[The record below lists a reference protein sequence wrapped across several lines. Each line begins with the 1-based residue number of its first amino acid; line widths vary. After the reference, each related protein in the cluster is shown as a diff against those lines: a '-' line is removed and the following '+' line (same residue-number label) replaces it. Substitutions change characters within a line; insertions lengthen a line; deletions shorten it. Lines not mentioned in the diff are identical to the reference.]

1 MVSTSHCKH
10 YHSATKSQQAS
21 ETVFGSLHSQVTQ
34 GATST
39 IGNAIPA
46 SLPDGLHDAVAGS
59 SQPITT
65 AGAPIENLQAAHHQS
80 VNDQAA
86 NPGSPLASE
95 LPTHGVPP
103 QPPEQRSLEE
113 VSLCCTESFY
123 LHIWLVGAASKPSSL
138 YKR

>member
-1 MVSTSHCKH
+1 MSQQCIVGNTVMVRTSHCKH
-10 YHSATKSQQAS
+10 YHSASKSQQAS
-21 ETVFGSLHSQVTQ
+21 ETVFGSLCSQVTQ

-65 AGAPIENLQAAHHQS
+65 AGAPVETLQAAHQQS
-80 VNDQAA
+80 VDDQAA
-86 NPGSPLASE
+86 SPGSPLASE

-103 QPPEQRSLEE
+103 QPPKQRSLEE
-113 VSLCCTESFY
+113 VRVIFLAHLACGCCMQ
-123 LHIWLVGAASKPSSL
+123 A
-138 YKR
+138 